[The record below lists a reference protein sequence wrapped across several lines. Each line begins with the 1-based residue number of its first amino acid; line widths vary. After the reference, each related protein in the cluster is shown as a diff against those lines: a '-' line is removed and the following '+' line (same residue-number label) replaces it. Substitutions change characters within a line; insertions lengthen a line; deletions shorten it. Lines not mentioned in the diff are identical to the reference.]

1 MFGVT
6 LIPGPSLTESSAQR
20 MDGYQVTLNTA
31 AVTAQVLT
39 PTVGVKY
46 DSISVHNGSG
56 SYLRVAVGVTA
67 GSTLTG
73 NKTVLIAPGG
83 AWAEGFDSDGN
94 VIETVTFDAVQPASV
109 AGVVQVDTLTAIN
122 GTVGVISVALVER

>member
-1 MFGVT
+1 MFGTV
-6 LIPGPSLTESSAQR
+6 LLPGPSLTESLAQR

-31 AVTAQVLT
+31 APTAQVLT
-39 PTVGVKY
+39 PAAGVKF

-56 SYLRVAVGVTA
+56 SYLRVVVGVTA

-73 NKTVLIAPGG
+73 NRAVLVAPGG

-94 VIETVTFDAVQPASV
+94 VIESVTFDAVQPSAV
-109 AGVVQVDTLTAIN
+109 AGVVAVTTLTAIN
-122 GTVGVISVALVER
+122 GSVGVISVSLVER